1 MDLSW
6 HQIDRQSDYRLL
18 DYLGPFLSCLGDMM
32 NGYIR

>member
-18 DYLGPFLSCLGDMM
+18 DYLGPFFIMFRGHDEWL
-32 NGYIR
+32 Y